1 MGVSGISSG
10 YGYDYGYNSMINS
23 SSWTEKAEKEAEQLK
38 NSTTSKTGSTGS
50 TTSSTSY
57 VTSSNASTSTF
68 LLGYQASLE
77 ELEAASAKLQIY
89 QDGNVFQNYEKK
101 LAAASGP
108 DASDA
113 DRAAVDKAADDIVA
127 AAQDFA
133 KKYNDTVS
141 YLSSN
146 ASRSPYLAAQLDSF
160 KRAIGSEKGLK
171 TLGMKV
177 DTNGKLQVD
186 EKAMKEALGKYYGT
200 VKEALGGQYSVADRV
215 GSKASSVLDSPVD
228 KIVGGSSSS
237 SEETK
242 TSDTG
247 SSSSTTASY
256 AKKSSSMS
264 DSFMQFANFAKGGAF
279 NLSNYYAVS
288 MLNILA

>member
-38 NSTTSKTGSTGS
+38 SSATSKTESTG
-50 TTSSTSY
+50 SSTSY
-57 VTSSNASTSTF
+57 VNSSNSSTSTF

-77 ELEAASAKLQIY
+77 DLEAASAKLQTFR
-89 QDGNVFQNYEKK
+89 DGNVFQNYEKK
-101 LAAASGP
+101 LAAASQPG
-108 DASDA
+108 ASDA
-113 DRAAVDKAADDIVA
+113 DRAAVDSAADDIVA

-146 ASRSPYLAAQLDSF
+146 ASRSSNLAAQLESF
-160 KRAIGSEKGLK
+160 KRAIGNEKGLK
-171 TLGMKV
+171 AIGMKV

-215 GSKASSVLDSPVD
+215 GSKASAVLDSPVD
-228 KIVGGSSSS
+228 KIVGGSTDASGETTKTENSSS
-237 SEETK
+237 S
-242 TSDTG
+242 D
-247 SSSSTTASY
+247 TTASY

-279 NLSNYYAVS
+279 NLTNYYAVS